1 MGVEIIRTSIPQA
14 KGRIERLFG
23 TLQSRL
29 ISELRLNKIKTL
41 EEANQFL
48 KTYINFFN
56 KQFAFPIDDNKSAM
70 IKAPTQE
77 EINIY
82 LSIFSKR
89 KTDSGS
95 TITYYSKKYF
105 PYKNNKVQY
114 IQPRTD
120 VIVLKSFINDL
131 YLSYNNQMY
140 ELKEIALKPIIKEN
154 LIKSKKV
161 YIPNKNHPWRY
172 GY

>member
-1 MGVEIIRTSIPQA
+1 MCLFNSVTFQNNLIFDKYFWEIFTRYWQ
-14 KGRIERLFG
+14 
-23 TLQSRL
+23 
-29 ISELRLNKIKTL
+29 TL

-82 LSIFSKR
+82 LSRFSKR

-131 YLSYNNQMY
+131 YLRTCLGSFLTYFWLN
-140 ELKEIALKPIIKEN
+140 
-154 LIKSKKV
+154 
-161 YIPNKNHPWRY
+161 
-172 GY
+172 